1 MISESKS
8 KVFGARPNLALNL
21 KSKMTSL
28 DQLKDKKAR
37 PRALNNRVMTKSYN
51 FSLNLALDYTCHR
64 LSGDN
69 KSINF
74 CSKCNSCQIVSQLNS
89 LKQWF
94 DRASQLTIKTFLN
107 GLIVRINNIKI
118 YKYLNDLLKP
128 LTESKDFMYARNK
141 FLPSCEEDQLKVTNN
156 RCLDNEYVNK
166 QINDVWNWYSNSS
179 NYIKLNFML
188 SLLNKCDQA
197 IVFMIIIK
205 IKSILETHTPY
216 SEMTQTSYESDS
228 EMVFEAYDDDDE
240 IDEDFEIKNILKKDH
255 ESSDSDAIYVD
266 FIRLVNF
273 FCC

>member
-1 MISESKS
+1 MISERKS
-8 KVFGARPNLALNL
+8 KVLEPRLNL
-21 KSKMTSL
+21 GQNLKPKMTPL
-28 DQLKDKKAR
+28 DKLKDKKAR

-51 FSLNLALDYTCHR
+51 FSLNYALDYTCHR
-64 LSGDN
+64 LSGEN

-74 CSKCNSCQIVSQLNS
+74 CGKCNSCQIVSQLNN

-166 QINDVWNWYSNSS
+166 QINDTWNWYSNSS

-197 IVFMIIIK
+197 IVFMIIVK
-205 IKSILETHTPY
+205 VKSILETHSPY
-216 SEMTQTSYESDS
+216 TDSMQTGFESDS
-228 EMVFEAYDDDDE
+228 EMVFEAYDDDE
-240 IDEDFEIKNILKKDH
+240 ENDEDFEIKNILQKDQSTK
-255 ESSDSDAIYVD
+255 ESDSIYVD
-266 FIRLVNF
+266 FIRLVKF
-273 FCC
+273 FSF